1 MKVNIFIGDIFEQ
14 DVDCIVNPAHP
25 SLLAGSGLC
34 GQIFK
39 MAGKKDLEN
48 FCLTYLQNNS
58 KKQLDIGE
66 AMMTPAF
73 QLPFKKII
81 HTAVPKYFQ
90 HGIEKLAESYFQP
103 MRLAQENM
111 LESIAL
117 PALGIGI
124 NQVPVLDSAEAF
136 RSAIDLFGNSY
147 NLEIRLVVRDSQIL
161 EVFNQQFP

>member
-66 AMMTPAF
+66 AIMTPAF

-90 HGIEKLAESYFQP
+90 HGTAKLTESYFLP

-111 LESIAL
+111 LKSIVF
-117 PALGIGI
+117 PGLGIGI
-124 NQVPVLDSAEAF
+124 NQIPVLDSAKAF
-136 RSAIDLFGNSY
+136 RSVVDLFKDEY
-147 NLEIRLVVRDSQIL
+147 DLEIRLVVRDPQTFEAFQEQLS
-161 EVFNQQFP
+161 